1 MLIPGHLTFGQYSK
15 GQIMP
20 PRIPSVE
27 EMGQMEGQSQGN
39 LSKGI
44 DNCSGP
50 AWSLVQVRK
59 KVLDKKFSSNFS
71 LVQLKRIKEVY
82 KKILQLR
89 NHIP

>member
-1 MLIPGHLTFGQYSK
+1 
-15 GQIMP
+15 MP
-20 PRIPSVE
+20 QQIPSVE

-44 DNCSGP
+44 DNCLGP

-59 KVLDKKFSSNFS
+59 KVLDKSFSNNFS
-71 LVQLKRIKEVY
+71 LVQLKSIKEVY
-82 KKILQLR
+82 KNFLQLR